1 MVIGDNNGS
10 CTRNLYFALR
20 ANGEAYPILP
30 EMKQQLWT
38 LPLVR
43 EGKTTDMWYVIQV
56 QGGQEEK
63 TAELIKKQLTLCDD
77 SLRECFIPKKER
89 VKKFKGRWQQV
100 EELLFPGYVFADS
113 GNAEEL
119 YRRLKQVG
127 RLTKVLQDGNFLF
140 LSLSEDEEQ
149 RIKAIGDCRHVTRVS
164 KVQVVGGE
172 YSGKV
177 DGIDRGKKVV
187 VREGPLKGLEGYV
200 TKGDL
205 HKREVTVQMPFAGR
219 MVDVKLGIELVDEKP
234 AREEITNQI
243 Y

>member
-1 MVIGDNNGS
+1 M
-10 CTRNLYFALR
+10 
-20 ANGEAYPILP
+20 
-30 EMKQQLWT
+30 
-38 LPLVR
+38 
-43 EGKTTDMWYVIQV
+43 
-56 QGGQEEK
+56 
-63 TAELIKKQLTLCDD
+63 
-77 SLRECFIPKKER
+77 
-89 VKKFKGRWQQV
+89 KKFKGRWQQV

-177 DGIDRGKKVV
+177 DGIDRG
-187 VREGPLKGLEGYV
+187 RASEG
-200 TKGDL
+200 
-205 HKREVTVQMPFAGR
+205 AGR
-219 MVDVKLGIELVDEKP
+219 ICDKSGP
-234 AREEITNQI
+234 A
-243 Y
+243 

>member
-1 MVIGDNNGS
+1 M
-10 CTRNLYFALR
+10 
-20 ANGEAYPILP
+20 
-30 EMKQQLWT
+30 
-38 LPLVR
+38 
-43 EGKTTDMWYVIQV
+43 
-56 QGGQEEK
+56 
-63 TAELIKKQLTLCDD
+63 
-77 SLRECFIPKKER
+77 RECFIPKKER

-113 GNAEEL
+113 GDAEEL

-149 RIKAIGDCRHVTRVS
+149 RIKAIGDSRHVTRVS

-172 YSGKV
+172 YSGRA
-177 DGIDRGKKVV
+177 DGIDRGKNVV

-200 TKGDL
+200 TKVNL

-234 AREEITNQI
+234 TREEITNQI

>member
-30 EMKQQLWT
+30 KMKQQLWT

-140 LSLSEDEEQ
+140 LSLSEAEELW
-149 RIKAIGDCRHVTRVS
+149 IKKIGDLRHVTKMS
-164 KVQVVGGE
+164 KVDIVAGVPI
-172 YSGKV
+172 GKV
-177 DGIDRGKKVV
+177 DGIDTGKNVI
-187 VREGPLKGLEGYV
+187 VREGPLKGLEGHV
-200 TKGDL
+200 TKVNL
-205 HKREVTVQMPFAGR
+205 HKREVTIRMPFAGR
-219 MVDVKLGIELVDEKP
+219 LVDVKLGIEVVEKDNFSV
-234 AREEITNQI
+234 TMN
-243 Y
+243 